1 MRKNGFT
8 LIELLAVI
16 VILAIIALIATP
28 IILGIINDARE
39 KANERSVEL
48 YAAAVK
54 NAIAAYQ
61 LTGLN
66 APKSFSDLTIQYD
79 GDVKCAVQEL
89 YADGNFY
96 LEGCKVNNGEKEYS
110 YGTKQEVPIEVGKFS
125 SVCKP
130 AEGTEYNTT
139 EGTKYN
145 CKVDPNKDPYTFYV
159 LNATSTEVNLIMDSN
174 INENGNAVKGD
185 ESVLGLVAWSNNK
198 NYEGPVIAKAKLHEG
213 TKNWTNLKPVNYFY
227 NGIAGDYGYTSLSA
241 TNGILTISPKEG
253 SGYEITEIGPMYSRL
268 PFKEELSDYS
278 EELNNSYLYENLWLK
293 CTNFSLHI
301 VSCDS
306 ENIISIDGLDI
317 EGLNHKMGIE
327 GYWTASSTNIIRD
340 SAINVYYNGTLGG
353 GTPVGNDDQYGVR
366 PVINLSI

>member
-1 MRKNGFT
+1 MKKGFT

-54 NAIAAYQ
+54 NGIAAYQ

-89 YADGNFY
+89 YADGSFY

-110 YGTKQEVPIEVGKFS
+110 YGTKQELPIEVGKFS

-130 AEGTEYNTT
+130 SEGTEYNTT

-159 LNATSTEVNLIMDSN
+159 LNSTSTEVNLIMDSN
-174 INENGNAVKGD
+174 INISGNAVKGE
-185 ESVLGLVAWSNNK
+185 ESDLGLVEWHADVYLNSF
-198 NYEGPVIAKAKLHEG
+198 GPITAMNHLQTATSG
-213 TKNWTNLKPVNYFY
+213 WTN
-227 NGIAGDYGYTSLSA
+227 
-241 TNGILTISPKEG
+241 TNELTINTFTDETGATHNMTEYVVNARMPYYSEISNVSKTTLYLIDYLDGYSDSLDGITGRNGVSGVKGYWILSRRASNSYYAWNVG
-253 SGYEITEIGPMYSRL
+253 SLGRTGTGSIADGG
-268 PFKEELSDYS
+268 FDYS
-278 EELNNSYLYENLWLK
+278 
-293 CTNFSLHI
+293 
-301 VSCDS
+301 
-306 ENIISIDGLDI
+306 GDI
-317 EGLNHKMGIE
+317 
-327 GYWTASSTNIIRD
+327 
-340 SAINVYYNGTLGG
+340 
-353 GTPVGNDDQYGVR
+353 GVR
-366 PVINLSI
+366 PVITLDI